1 MRFISLLQ
9 IKKKNPMKTM
19 NQDYVVFYGVF
30 DKSTESAWRLTNISL
45 DEGLKEVQI
54 NSAYFPKSKL
64 DFSVHNKAK
73 KIVRCGVP
81 EWLWIA
87 KMEEASQFNPPS
99 ESAFD
104 QFEKMFATEARKQE
118 VVKQTDRLANEGE
131 TWNVGLRSHFPCSSL
146 TL

>member
-1 MRFISLLQ
+1 
-9 IKKKNPMKTM
+9 MKTM

-64 DFSVHNKAK
+64 DFSVHSKTK
-73 KIVRCGVP
+73 KVVRCVVP
-81 EWLWIA
+81 EWLWDA
-87 KMEEASQFNPPS
+87 KMEEASKFNPPS

-104 QFEKMFATEARKQE
+104 QLEKMFATEERKQTVE
-118 VVKQTDRLANEGE
+118 RQVDRLSEEG
-131 TWNVGLRSHFPCSSL
+131 
-146 TL
+146 

>member
-1 MRFISLLQ
+1 
-9 IKKKNPMKTM
+9 MKTM
-19 NQDYVVFYGVF
+19 NRDYAVFYATF
-30 DKSTESAWRLTNISL
+30 EKSTASAWLLTNISL
-45 DEGLKEVQI
+45 DGGLVEVQI

-73 KIVRCGVP
+73 KIVRCVVP

-104 QFEKMFATEARKQE
+104 QFEKMFVTEARKQE
-118 VVKQTDRLANEGE
+118 VVKQTDRLANEG
-131 TWNVGLRSHFPCSSL
+131 
-146 TL
+146 